1 MVSQQ
6 TLKGDWN
13 EVAGKLRSKWG
24 QLNNDEMQEFKGN
37 ATQLVGYIQRKTG
50 EAKDKIER
58 FLNNLTEDGADSVSR
73 MAGAAKDFASQAV
86 QSAKD
91 GAETVVDQARAG
103 YAAAERIVQERP
115 ATSIAAALGGGFV
128 IGILLSLLLRS
139 ER

>member
-1 MVSQQ
+1 
-6 TLKGDWN
+6 
-13 EVAGKLRSKWG
+13 
-24 QLNNDEMQEFKGN
+24 
-37 ATQLVGYIQRKTG
+37 
-50 EAKDKIER
+50 
-58 FLNNLTEDGADSVSR
+58 